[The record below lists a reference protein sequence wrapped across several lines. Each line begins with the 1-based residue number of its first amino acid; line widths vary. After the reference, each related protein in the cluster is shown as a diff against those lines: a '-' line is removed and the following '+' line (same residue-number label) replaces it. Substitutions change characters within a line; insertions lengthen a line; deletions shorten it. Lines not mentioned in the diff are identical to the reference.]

1 MGCDADGRL
10 MAAQVEVIADAG
22 AYAYTSS
29 KVLGNTAVTC
39 TGPYVWPH
47 AQVDCYAVITNN
59 IPAGAF
65 RGFGA
70 PQGHFAAEQ
79 QMNKLAEKLGMDPVA
94 LRLKNLLRAGDLTTT
109 QTPLPGGIVALPQV
123 VEACARA
130 AGWEPKMGAPPARRS
145 RQGGSARGGAGRW
158 SRPACRHVC
167 HASAARAE
175 VRPRLRVC
183 LQEHRLFVWRAG
195 RRDRSGGTAWRRFD

>member
-1 MGCDADGRL
+1 MKTIWSREESILAHHKRHPMWIHAKWGAMRDGRL
-10 MAAQVEVIADAG
+10 VAAQSEVIADAG

-59 IPAGAF
+59 IPSGAF

-70 PQGHFAAEQ
+70 PQGQFAAEQ
-79 QMNKLAEKLGMDPVA
+79 QMNKLAEQLGMDPVA

-109 QTPLPGGIVALPQV
+109 QTPLPGGIVAL
-123 VEACARA
+123 
-130 AGWEPKMGAPPARRS
+130 GL
-145 RQGGSARGGAGRW
+145 
-158 SRPACRHVC
+158 H
-167 HASAARAE
+167 
-175 VRPRLRVC
+175 L
-183 LQEHRLFVWRAG
+183 
-195 RRDRSGGTAWRRFD
+195 